1 MPICTDYWCLKLRG
15 FSWKR
20 GIRYFAA
27 KAALHHLSELT
38 SRICLRDLPKGLN
51 CHPTDSYPNLLRH
64 PIAAPTSAGILTC
77 FTSTTPLGLALGSD
91 SDRKS
96 TRLNASHSCATRMPS
111 SACTKKIE
119 TCHNRDKDTH
129 KIHEHMR

>member
-38 SRICLRDLPKGLN
+38 SRICLRDLPTGLN

-77 FTSTTPLGLALGSD
+77 FPSTTPLGLALGSD
-91 SDRKS
+91 SPSADYR
-96 TRLNASHSCATRMPS
+96 CAGNLGLT
-111 SACTKKIE
+111 A
-119 TCHNRDKDTH
+119 NRFRSE
-129 KIHEHMR
+129 EHTSELQSIMRISYAVFCLKQKN

>member
-27 KAALHHLSELT
+27 KAARHHLSELT
-38 SRICLRDLPKGLN
+38 SRICLRDLPTGLN

-77 FTSTTPLGLALGSD
+77 FPST
-91 SDRKS
+91 DRKS
-96 TRLNASHSCATRMPS
+96 VGWGKSVSVRVYLGGRRIIKKKI
-111 SACTKKIE
+111 TKK
-119 TCHNRDKDTH
+119 K
-129 KIHEHMR
+129 